1 MKNKNAFSLIELSI
15 VILIIGILVAGV
27 TSSSRLV
34 SQMKLS
40 SAKAITISSPVS
52 SIQGLSAWYET
63 TIESSFDSSI
73 GDQDQVAIWY
83 DINPQ
88 SSFKNNLT
96 QSNSSNRPT
105 YIKSGIGGIPSINFN
120 NSNLQFD
127 NFILNSSYTIFI
139 VFKRSNVANNVG
151 MDLLTLLSGGP
162 TGNAGLLIEIQQS
175 SGAWLGLNRSI
186 RLLHRY
192 PYSASWGSNEND
204 NYTSLSYPI
213 LEGGEYILGY
223 VRNYNNLSGG
233 SPTASYINGNN
244 ANYVA
249 VLSGYS
255 TYGFNIQ
262 SFVGPLTMVVGNLIA
277 ANRPFSG
284 MISEII
290 IYDRAL
296 KTDELTDVSKYLSK
310 KYSIKI
316 L

>member
-1 MKNKNAFSLIELSI
+1 MTNKKAFSLIELSI

-34 SQMKLS
+34 SQTKLS

-73 GDQDQVAIWY
+73 ADQDQVAIWY

-204 NYTSLSYPI
+204 NYTSLTYPI
-213 LEGGEYILGY
+213 MENGEYILGY
-223 VRNYNNLSGG
+223 VRNFNNPS
-233 SPTASYINGNN
+233 TASYINGNN

-255 TYGFNIQ
+255 TYGYNIQ
-262 SFVGPLTMVVGNLIA
+262 NFIGPLTMVVGNLIA

-284 MISEII
+284 MISELI

-296 KTDELTDVSKYLSK
+296 KYDEVVEVNKYLSK

-316 L
+316 S

>member
-1 MKNKNAFSLIELSI
+1 MTNKKAFSLIELSI

-34 SQMKLS
+34 SQMKLA
-40 SAKAITISSPVS
+40 SARSITISSPVS
-52 SIQGLSAWYET
+52 SIQGLLAWYET
-63 TIESSFDSSI
+63 TIESSFDLSI
-73 GDQDQVAIWY
+73 GDQDQVATWY

-96 QSNSSNRPT
+96 QSNASNRPT
-105 YIKSGIGGIPSINFN
+105 YIKTGIGGIPSLNFN

-127 NFILNSSYTIFI
+127 NFILNSNYTIFA
-139 VFKRSNVANNVG
+139 VFKRSNVANNLG
-151 MDLLTLLSGGP
+151 MDILTLLSGGP
-162 TGNAGLLIEIQQS
+162 TGNAGLLIEIQPS

-213 LEGGEYILGY
+213 MENGEYIFGY
-223 VRNYNNLSGG
+223 VRNFNNS
-233 SPTASYINGNN
+233 STASYINGNN

-255 TYGFNIQ
+255 TYGYNIQ
-262 SFVGPLTMVVGNLIA
+262 NFIGPLTMVVGNLIA

-284 MISEII
+284 MISELI

-296 KTDELTDVSKYLSK
+296 KYDEVVDVSKYLSK

-316 L
+316 S